1 MNFKLKQE
9 NVYQTRQLNVTNI
22 FPRFSSK
29 NDRRATPASAEFR
42 AKQTKVGCHNLHQ
55 LELNTK
61 PT

>member
-29 NDRRATPASAEFR
+29 NDKSGIPSRASTEFR
-42 AKQTKVGCHNLHQ
+42 AKQTKSRLPQ
-55 LELNTK
+55 LELNNSK
-61 PT
+61 P